1 MNLHWAGH
9 NIQLNIKGTIMFY
22 IFTTGQLYLIYKMIS
37 QSYIFTDVKQWLLSG
52 ENPISFDSE
61 I

>member
-22 IFTTGQLYLIYKMIS
+22 IFTSGQLNLMYKMIS
-37 QSYIFTDVKQWLLSG
+37 QSHIFTDVKQWLLSKQ
-52 ENPISFDSE
+52 NSISFDSE